1 MKHKNE
7 CSAARPESLNNIS
20 FLTSWLTFFV
30 FWIFFVTTFYL
41 FLPVNPSFSS
51 RTFSGGLTNGHRI
64 QIISPGYYTCSIL
77 LSFRMFENLTL
88 KNGTVPYTSGTVCW
102 TCYVQDQHRSYP
114 NSCVENWEW
123 SVCLVEDW
131 IETKVEPLPVL
142 CTQRREHRGGW
153 GGYFHSLQGQGCLF
167 SNSLF
172 KSGSRWKTFFLFSPA
187 PETWLHP
194 SLFSL
199 LNPIGSIGT
208 LTEPFVLLTRMSYT
222 AP

>member
-88 KNGTVPYTSGTVCW
+88 KKW
-102 TCYVQDQHRSYP
+102 
-114 NSCVENWEW
+114 
-123 SVCLVEDW
+123 
-131 IETKVEPLPVL
+131 
-142 CTQRREHRGGW
+142 
-153 GGYFHSLQGQGCLF
+153 HS
-167 SNSLF
+167 SLHL
-172 KSGSRWKTFFLFSPA
+172 WN
-187 PETWLHP
+187 
-194 SLFSL
+194 SL
-199 LNPIGSIGT
+199 LNLLCSRPAPFISKQLCWKLRMISVSCGRLNRDKGGT
-208 LTEPFVLLTRMSYT
+208 TSCSVHTERRTPGGGLFPLITGTRLSFFQQSF
-222 AP
+222 